1 MRAGRDL
8 VIAAPQPEG
17 ADDLTVL
24 ADPDRLHQILLNLL
38 HNAVKFTPDGGCITL
53 CAARRYG
60 MVALSVTDTG
70 PGIAAEEVPLLFERF
85 YRSDKARARGGEAD
99 AGGAGLGLAI
109 AQGLAQAQGG
119 HIEVASTP
127 GAGSTFT
134 AFLPS
139 APPA

>member
-1 MRAGRDL
+1 LCLVPTPQSERAD
-8 VIAAPQPEG
+8 A
-17 ADDLTVL
+17 LTVQ
-24 ADPDRLHQILLNLL
+24 ADPVGRHQILLNLL

-53 CAARRYG
+53 CAARRNG
-60 MVALSVTDTG
+60 TVALSVTDTG

-85 YRSDKARARGGEAD
+85 YRSDKARARGGDAD

-119 HIEVASTP
+119 QIAVASTP

-134 AFLPS
+134 GI
-139 APPA
+139 

>member
-1 MRAGRDL
+1 
-8 VIAAPQPEG
+8 
-17 ADDLTVL
+17 
-24 ADPDRLHQILLNLL
+24 
-38 HNAVKFTPDGGCITL
+38 
-53 CAARRYG
+53 

-70 PGIAAEEVPLLFERF
+70 PGIAADEVPLLFERF
-85 YRSDKARARGGEAD
+85 YCSDKARARGGEAE

-134 AFLPS
+134 ALLPS